1 MKLLIHADPGA
12 RSGFVAAWLTNKLT
26 SLHFDS
32 GVNLGAQYHKIHNL
46 NHPTDIKKST
56 AVKIRIRPT
65 LEHIDL
71 LSLLFLRKNV
81 HTQIPTFTK
90 NEYCLE
96 TFTKLAHFSQEIFQW
111 DTELEYSLYDHV
123 INFEDTFDNDFM
135 IEFYKK
141 LTGTIPSQDL
151 IDMLIKTNKLNN
163 INIDQNHACSI
174 LKLTMVREQELGLKE
189 EHRFWSIVDI
199 YNTTSVNK
207 LYDVVFESIK
217 SENYGIFLTDQ

>member
-12 RSGFVAAWLTNKLT
+12 RSGFVAAWISNRLT

-32 GVNLGAQYHKIHNL
+32 GSNLKAPYHKIHKL
-46 NHPTDIKKST
+46 NHLNEIKQST

-81 HTQIPTFTK
+81 HMQIPTFTK
-90 NEYCLE
+90 DEYCLE

-111 DTELEYSLYDHV
+111 DCELDYSLYDHV
-123 INFEDTFDNDFM
+123 INFEDTFDNSFM
-135 IEFYKK
+135 VEFYKK
-141 LTGTIPSQDL
+141 LTGIMPSQDL
-151 IDMLIKTNKLNN
+151 IDRLIKTNELNK
-163 INIDQNHACSI
+163 ISIAKNHACSI
-174 LKLTMVREQELGLKE
+174 LKLTMTQEQKLGLKE

-199 YNTTSVNK
+199 YNTTPVDK
-207 LYDVVFESIK
+207 LYDVVFDTIK